1 MLDWLD
7 HLMREAGSWGL
18 AFIAL
23 GAFVEYVFPPFP
35 GDTVTLLGGLY
46 AVRGGWPVALVFA
59 LVMAG
64 SLGGAFFDYLVGRWL
79 AGRLDRARPDGWLLR
94 RVPQSDLAAWEE
106 RFRQHGVLWLVVN
119 RFLPAVRGPIFLAA
133 GVARIAAW
141 KVVVFGGLSALLWNA
156 LLFGAGWAVGG
167 HAESLL
173 ALVHTYERVAWA
185 ALGLAALA
193 LLTRGLWRRRA
204 RGRNGSRSTP

>member
-1 MLDWLD
+1 MLDWVDQLV
-7 HLMREAGSWGL
+7 REAGSWGL
-18 AFIAL
+18 ALIAL

-35 GDTVTLLGGLY
+35 GDTVTVLGGLY
-46 AVRGGWPVALVFA
+46 AVRGGAPVALVYA

-64 SLGGAFFDYLVGRWL
+64 SLAGALCDWLVGRWL
-79 AGRLDRARPDGWLLR
+79 AGRLEHGRPDAWYLR
-94 RVPQSDLAAWEE
+94 RVPRKDIAAWGE
-106 RFRQHGVLWLVVN
+106 RFRKSGVLWLVVN

-141 KVVVFGGLSALLWNA
+141 KVVLFGGLSALVWNA

-173 ALVHTYERVAWA
+173 ALIHGYERVAWI
-185 ALGLAALA
+185 ALCLAALV
-193 LLTRGLWRRRA
+193 LLSRWLWRRSHA
-204 RGRNGSRSTP
+204 KPGSRPTP